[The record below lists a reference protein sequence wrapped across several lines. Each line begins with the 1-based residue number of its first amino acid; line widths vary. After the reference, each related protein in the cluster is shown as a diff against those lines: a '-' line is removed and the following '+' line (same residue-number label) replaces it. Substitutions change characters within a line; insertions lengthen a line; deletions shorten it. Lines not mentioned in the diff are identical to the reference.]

1 MVGANPAQ
9 VIDQGR
15 DNLVTLPAWNDV
27 SASRSVCKRRVYRVD
42 RYAEVGS
49 NVNAEATAEQRGRR
63 CSAIDAVSGPRPRDE
78 RGAGCFPPAA
88 AIRPRGHIE
97 SRERVVASYYT
108 VLSSS
113 RPGGERPSRV
123 GPLFSCY
130 YILMK
135 RDDTSDPATPRR
147 RRNRLRVVQDPA
159 TPRRRRNRLRV
170 VQTNFVFSVTC

>member
-1 MVGANPAQ
+1 VVGANPAQ

-27 SASRSVCKRRVYRVD
+27 SASRSVCGRRVYRVD

-49 NVNAEATAEQRGRR
+49 TVDAEAIAEQRGRR
-63 CSAIDAVSGPRPRDE
+63 CSAIDAVSYPALAVHVHGTTGPR
-78 RGAGCFPPAA
+78 AA
-88 AIRPRGHIE
+88 SLPLLRSGPEATQK

-135 RDDTSDPATPRR
+135 SEDPTSRSYLLKLLGIR
-147 RRNRLRVVQDPA
+147 S
-159 TPRRRRNRLRV
+159 
-170 VQTNFVFSVTC
+170 F

>member
-1 MVGANPAQ
+1 VVGANPAQ

-135 RDDTSDPATPRR
+135 TSAFYRSAQPKCASTHFNPG
-147 RRNRLRVVQDPA
+147 
-159 TPRRRRNRLRV
+159 
-170 VQTNFVFSVTC
+170 F

>member
-135 RDDTSDPATPRR
+135 TSAFYRSAQPKCASTHFNPG
-147 RRNRLRVVQDPA
+147 
-159 TPRRRRNRLRV
+159 
-170 VQTNFVFSVTC
+170 F